1 MPDMKQMISEVFAE
15 NGIRIEPGDPLF
27 ALVTMNR
34 MVFEESAQRYY
45 ESNQQLIAEFNESM
59 KKAEMRAG
67 SMLAKMVKESAEKMR
82 EGLQGDIHIAGL
94 KATRIRTRG
103 ERGPPSSC
111 DCTLGLRWVS
121 GCRSDIRLRRLVW
134 TLFPLV
140 GTAGN
145 FSRAVRRGGP
155 HAGTQRCLCDH
166 LLSSVTRFVKE
177 LPHERAN
184 TCRYQ

>member
-94 KATRIRTRG
+94 KAREYVHEVNEAHRRPVIV
-103 ERGPPSSC
+103 
-111 DCTLGLRWVS
+111 RWVS
-121 GCRSDIRLRRLVW
+121 VGLVA
-134 TLFPLV
+134 
-140 GTAGN
+140 AGAI
-145 FSRAVRRGGP
+145 FASGVWLGP
-155 HAGTQRCLCDH
+155 CLH
-166 LLSSVTRFVKE
+166 W
-177 LPHERAN
+177 
-184 TCRYQ
+184 

>member
-1 MPDMKQMISEVFAE
+1 MPDMKQMIGEVFAE

-59 KKAEMRAG
+59 KRAEMRAG

-94 KATRIRTRG
+94 KAREYVHAVNEAHRRPVII
-103 ERGPPSSC
+103 
-111 DCTLGLRWVS
+111 RWVS
-121 GCRSDIRLRRLVW
+121 VGLVASAAIFASGVW
-134 TLFPLV
+134 L
-140 GTAGN
+140 
-145 FSRAVRRGGP
+145 GP
-155 HAGTQRCLCDH
+155 CLH
-166 LLSSVTRFVKE
+166 W
-177 LPHERAN
+177 
-184 TCRYQ
+184 